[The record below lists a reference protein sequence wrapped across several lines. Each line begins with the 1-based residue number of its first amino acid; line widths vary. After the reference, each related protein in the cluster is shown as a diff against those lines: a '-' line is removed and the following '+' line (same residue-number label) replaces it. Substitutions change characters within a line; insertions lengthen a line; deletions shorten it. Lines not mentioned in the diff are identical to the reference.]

1 MTVPSARKASA
12 CAYPAAMATTL
23 VRSFGTMVWPDELS
37 PQAATVP
44 SAFST
49 MLKLSPP
56 ATATAFVKSSG
67 TMAWPRSGNSPLL
80 VVPAPQATTVLAAK
94 PVGMERNR
102 HTRNRHHTLPTN
114 RQHPTFNIEHSTS
127 NRSEV
132 GSGIECSVFDVG
144 C

>member
-37 PQAATVP
+37 
-44 SAFST
+44 
-49 MLKLSPP
+49 
-56 ATATAFVKSSG
+56 
-67 TMAWPRSGNSPLL
+67 
-80 VVPAPQATTVLAAK
+80 PQATTVLAAK